1 MPSAEYGK
9 QVSPKV
15 KVFRHKIQLQMGFW
29 GKIGGFCFLLKK
41 ENVHMTA
48 SNRKSDF
55 YIGYTFTV
63 VHKRTDVLTTKFYLN
78 KQLSITKHMQI

>member
-1 MPSAEYGK
+1 
-9 QVSPKV
+9 
-15 KVFRHKIQLQMGFW
+15 MGYW

-48 SNRKSDF
+48 SNRKSDL

-63 VHKRTDVLTTKFYLN
+63 VHKRTDVLTFKFHLN
-78 KQLSITKHMQI
+78 KQLSITKHMQIRIKRWFLLTNNHTALIFWLNWM